1 MEGDRRLAFEAIAM
15 ASGGDQHELDK
26 ALKALADGDAEA
38 LKGFGHA
45 DNAIRMYREAWKH
58 AQKALD

>member
-1 MEGDRRLAFEAIAM
+1 MTPTN
-15 ASGGDQHELDK
+15 LDK
-26 ALKALADGDAEA
+26 ALKALADGDDE
-38 LKGFGHA
+38 LKKGPGHE